1 MEQTYGSTKST
12 HRLTVA
18 PPRIHICVSSYV
30 ISMPLTDFPLT
41 DLGDRRVAC
50 QNDIECAH
58 LTYQT
63 GQFVR
68 ERVAWSKPIGSY
80 SDSKFTNER
89 WPIQMIESIN
99 VA

>member
-1 MEQTYGSTKST
+1 
-12 HRLTVA
+12 
-18 PPRIHICVSSYV
+18 
-30 ISMPLTDFPLT
+30 
-41 DLGDRRVAC
+41 
-50 QNDIECAH
+50 
-58 LTYQT
+58 
-63 GQFVR
+63 VR